1 MRRGA
6 AGTRVAHGLGELPAG
21 LGPTVATVGMFDGVH
36 RGHQAL
42 LRRVVAE
49 AAARDALPVS
59 VTFDRHPFEVLR
71 PADAPALL
79 CTLAERVELLGA
91 AGMGLVLVL
100 EFTQELSQVTAE
112 DFAEGF
118 LFGAVA
124 ARAVVVGEN
133 FRFGN
138 RAKGDV
144 ALLAALGAERGID
157 AIGVGLHAD
166 ERGEVV
172 SSTRVRAELARGDV
186 RAAADSLGRPYAVSG
201 RVVRGDGR
209 GRALLGVPTANL
221 EMGGPIALP
230 AFGIYAGRLSV
241 DGGAPLPAAVN
252 VGVSPQFAGGEARV
266 EAHLLDFDGDLYGRE
281 VAVSFEHRLRG
292 EQTFPGIDE
301 LVAQIRQDIREIRRL
316 LGVPTRS

>member
-1 MRRGA
+1 
-6 AGTRVAHGLGELPAG
+6 VAHGLGELSAG

-49 AAARDALPVS
+49 AAARDALPVA

-79 CTLAERVELLGA
+79 GTVAERVELLGT

-100 EFTQELSQVTAE
+100 AFTPELSQVTAE
-112 DFAEGF
+112 DFATEV
-118 LFGAVA
+118 LFDALG

-157 AIGVGLHAD
+157 AVGVGLEAD
-166 ERGEVV
+166 EGGEVV

-186 RAAADSLGRPYAVSG
+186 RAAADLLGRPYAVSG

-221 EMGGPIALP
+221 EAGERIALP

-241 DGGAPLPAAVN
+241 GGGEPLPAAVN
-252 VGVSPQFAGGEARV
+252 VGVSPQFPGGEARV
-266 EAHLLDFDGDLYGRE
+266 EAHVLDFDGELYGRA

-292 EQTFPGIDE
+292 EQVFPGIDE
-301 LVAQIRQDIREIRRL
+301 LVAQMRDDIREIRRL

>member
-1 MRRGA
+1 VPVSS
-6 AGTRVAHGLGELPAG
+6 RVAYGLGELPAG
-21 LGPTVATVGMFDGVH
+21 LGATVATVGMFDGVH

-49 AAARDALPVS
+49 AAVRDALPAA

-71 PADAPALL
+71 PGDAPPLL
-79 CTLAERVELLGA
+79 GTLPERVELLGA

-100 EFTQELSQVTAE
+100 PFTHELSQVSAE
-112 DFAEGF
+112 DFAVGV
-118 LFGAVA
+118 LFDALS

-144 ALLAALGAERGID
+144 ALLAALGAERGVD
-157 AIGVGLHAD
+157 AVGVGLHAD
-166 ERGEVV
+166 GSGEVV

-186 RAAADSLGRPYAVSG
+186 RAAAASLGRTYAVSG
-201 RVVRGDGR
+201 RVARGDGR
-209 GRALLGVPTANL
+209 GRALLGVPTCNL
-221 EMGGPIALP
+221 EVDGRIALP

-252 VGVSPQFAGGEARV
+252 VGVSPQFDGEQVRV
-266 EAHLLDFDGDLYGRE
+266 EAHVLDFDGDLYGRE
-281 VAVSFEHRLRG
+281 VTVSFEHRLRG
-292 EQTFPGIDE
+292 EQVFPGVDE
-301 LVAQIRQDIREIRRL
+301 LIAKMRDDIREVRRL
-316 LGVPTRS
+316 LGVPTR

>member
-1 MRRGA
+1 
-6 AGTRVAHGLGELPAG
+6 V
-21 LGPTVATVGMFDGVH
+21 
-36 RGHQAL
+36 
-42 LRRVVAE
+42 
-49 AAARDALPVS
+49 
-59 VTFDRHPFEVLR
+59 
-71 PADAPALL
+71 
-79 CTLAERVELLGA
+79 AERVELLGA

-100 EFTQELSQVTAE
+100 RFTSELSQVTAE
-112 DFAEGF
+112 DFATGV
-118 LFGAVA
+118 LFEALG

-157 AIGVGLHAD
+157 AVGVALHAD
-166 ERGEVV
+166 EGGEVV

-186 RAAADSLGRPYAVSG
+186 RAAAELLGRPYAVSG

-221 EMGGPIALP
+221 EAGERIALP

-241 DGGAPLPAAVN
+241 DGGAPMPAAVN
-252 VGVSPQFAGGEARV
+252 VGVSPQFPGGEARV
-266 EAHLLDFDGDLYGRE
+266 EAHVLDFDGELYERA

-292 EQTFPGIDE
+292 EQVFPGIDE
-301 LVAQIRQDIREIRRL
+301 LVAQMRDDIREVRRL